1 MHPKPFPKVF
11 PPEFPLELQ
20 NVILTLLRDLCVQHF
35 PLAQQPTNNGRPL
48 LLHTHPCD
56 TLVLRTY
63 GATLSLSKSTQS
75 LIAIPLGGL
84 GEFGMNMMALRLGD
98 DIIVIDAGMMFPE
111 SELLGV
117 DLVIPDTTYLKQNRA
132 NVRAIVLTHG
142 HEDHIGALPYIL
154 RDLNV
159 PVYGTR
165 FTLALVKKRLAEANL
180 LDSTTLREVMPG
192 RLIEIGPYEIE
203 FIPVTHSTIDCVA
216 LAVRTP
222 LGVIIH
228 TGDFKI
234 DQTPVGGAPFDLH
247 SFARYGNEGVLA
259 LFSDSTNVER
269 PGFTPSERAIVP
281 RIEELCR
288 SAPRRVIL
296 SCFASSI
303 HRIQQVI
310 DIASR
315 VGRKIAFVGRS
326 MVDNVEIA
334 HDLEYLRIPDGM
346 VVRPQDIRTFDPR
359 RIIILA
365 SGSQA
370 EPMSSLSRI
379 AVDNHR
385 FVSVDESDTVILSAR
400 IIPGNEKAIFRM
412 LDHMFRR
419 RALVYYDN
427 NAGTIHVSG
436 HASQEEQ
443 KLVLQLVKPK
453 YFIPVHGEYRHL
465 FRHAALAHQLGCVS
479 SEILL
484 LENGQTIE
492 FTEDGARRRDP
503 VTSGR
508 VLVDS
513 GSLEEIEEVVIRD
526 RKHLSEDGVVVP
538 IIAIDKRTGRMET
551 VPEIVTRG
559 MFSDNGT
566 ELMAGAR
573 DVILKTVE
581 QSNAEEK
588 GDWSVIKEKI
598 RVDLK
603 RYINKHTSKR
613 PLILPVIL
621 EV

>member
-1 MHPKPFPKVF
+1 
-11 PPEFPLELQ
+11 
-20 NVILTLLRDLCVQHF
+20 
-35 PLAQQPTNNGRPL
+35 
-48 LLHTHPCD
+48 
-56 TLVLRTY
+56 
-63 GATLSLSKSTQS
+63 LSNTSQS
-75 LIAIPLGGL
+75 LTAIPLGGL

-98 DIIVIDAGMMFPE
+98 AIIVIDAGMMFPE

-117 DLVIPDTTYLKQNRA
+117 DLVIPDITYLKQNRSL
-132 NVRAIVLTHG
+132 VKAIVLTHG

-165 FTLALVKKRLAEANL
+165 FTLALVKKRLEEAGL
-180 LDSTTLREVMPG
+180 IDSTTLREVIPG
-192 RLIEIGPYEIE
+192 RLVEIDPFEIE
-203 FIPVTHSTIDCVA
+203 FIAVTHSTIDCVA
-216 LAVRTP
+216 LAIRTP

-247 SFARYGNEGVLA
+247 AFARYGNEGVLA

-269 PGFTPSERAIVP
+269 PGFTPSERAVVP
-281 RIEELCR
+281 RLEDLCR
-288 SAPRRVIL
+288 SAPRRVVL

-315 VGRKIAFVGRS
+315 VGRKVAFVGRS
-326 MVDNVEIA
+326 MVDNIEIA
-334 HDLEYLRIPDGM
+334 HSMDYLRIPDGM
-346 VVRPQDIRTFDPR
+346 VVRPQDIRSFDPKR
-359 RIIILA
+359 LVILA

-370 EPMSSLSRI
+370 EPMSSMSRI

-385 FVSVDESDTVILSAR
+385 FVSVDENDTVILSAR
-400 IIPGNEKAIFRM
+400 IIPGNEKPIFRM
-412 LDHMFRR
+412 LDNMFRR
-419 RALVYYDN
+419 RALVYYEN
-427 NAGTIHVSG
+427 SAGTIHVSG

-443 KLVLQLVKPK
+443 KLVLQLCKPK
-453 YFIPVHGEYRHL
+453 YFIPVHGEFRHL

-479 SEILL
+479 GEILL
-484 LENGQTIE
+484 MEDGQVVE
-492 FTEDGARRRDP
+492 FTEDRAYRRDP
-503 VTSGR
+503 VTAGR

-513 GSLEEIEEVVIRD
+513 GSLEEIEEAVIRD

-538 IIAIDKRTGRMET
+538 IIAIDKHTGKMDMQ
-551 VPEIVTRG
+551 PEIVTRG
-559 MFSDNGT
+559 MFSDNGQ

-573 DVILKTVE
+573 DVVLRTVE
-581 QSNAEEK
+581 QSNSEEK
-588 GDWSVIKEKI
+588 MDWSVMKEKI

>member
-1 MHPKPFPKVF
+1 MSKTS
-11 PPEFPLELQ
+11 Q
-20 NVILTLLRDLCVQHF
+20 TLT
-35 PLAQQPTNNGRPL
+35 
-48 LLHTHPCD
+48 
-56 TLVLRTY
+56 
-63 GATLSLSKSTQS
+63 
-75 LIAIPLGGL
+75 AIPLGGL
-84 GEFGMNMMALRLGD
+84 GEFGMNMMVLRFGD

-117 DLVIPDTTYLKQNRA
+117 DLVIPDISYLKQNRS

-165 FTLALVKKRLAEANL
+165 FTLALVKKRLDEAGL
-180 LDSTTLREVMPG
+180 LDSTTLREVIPG
-192 RLIEIGPYEIE
+192 RLVEIGPYELE
-203 FIPVTHSTIDCVA
+203 FITVTHSTVDCVA
-216 LAVRTP
+216 IAIRTP

-234 DQTPVGGAPFDLH
+234 DQTPVDGAPFDLH
-247 SFARYGNEGVLA
+247 TFAKYGNEGVLA

-303 HRIQQVI
+303 HRIQQVV
-310 DIASR
+310 DIATR
-315 VGRKIAFVGRS
+315 VNRKVAFVGRS

-334 HDLEYLRIPDGM
+334 HSLELLRIPDGM
-346 VVRPQDIRTFDPR
+346 VVRQQDIRGFDPK

-385 FVSVDESDTVILSAR
+385 HVSVDENDSVILSAR
-400 IIPGNEKAIFRM
+400 IIPGNEKSIFRM

-427 NAGTIHVSG
+427 SNGTIHVSG

-443 KLVLQLVKPK
+443 KLMLQLVKPK
-453 YFIPVHGEYRHL
+453 YFVPVHGEYRHL
-465 FRHAALAHQLGCVS
+465 FRHAALAHQLGVVS
-479 SEILL
+479 EEILL
-484 LENGQTIE
+484 IENGQSIE

-503 VTSGR
+503 VAAGR

-538 IIAIDKRTGRMET
+538 IIAIDKHTGKLESHM
-551 VPEIVTRG
+551 EIVTRG
-559 MFSDNGT
+559 LMSDNGT
-566 ELMAGAR
+566 ELIAGAR
-573 DVILKTVE
+573 LVIMKTVE
-581 QSNAEEK
+581 ESNSEEK
-588 GDWSVIKEKI
+588 SDWGVIKEKI

-603 RYINKHTSKR
+603 RYINKQTSKR

>member
-1 MHPKPFPKVF
+1 
-11 PPEFPLELQ
+11 
-20 NVILTLLRDLCVQHF
+20 
-35 PLAQQPTNNGRPL
+35 
-48 LLHTHPCD
+48 
-56 TLVLRTY
+56 
-63 GATLSLSKSTQS
+63 
-75 LIAIPLGGL
+75 
-84 GEFGMNMMALRLGD
+84 MNMMVLRFGD

-117 DLVIPDTTYLKQNRA
+117 DLVIPDISYLKQNRLH
-132 NVRAIVLTHG
+132 VRAIVLTHG

-165 FTLALVKKRLAEANL
+165 FTLALVKKRLAEAGL
-180 LDSTTLREVMPG
+180 LESTTLREVIPG
-192 RLIEIGPYEIE
+192 RLVEIGPYEIE
-203 FIPVTHSTIDCVA
+203 FISVTHSTVDCVA
-216 LAVRTP
+216 LAIRTP
-222 LGVIIH
+222 LGVVIH

-247 SFARYGNEGVLA
+247 SFAKYGTEGVLA

-281 RIEELCR
+281 RVEELCR

-315 VGRKIAFVGRS
+315 VNRKVAFVGRS

-334 HDLEYLRIPDGM
+334 HALEILRIPDGM
-346 VVRPQDIRTFDPR
+346 VVRPQDIRGFDPK
-359 RIIILA
+359 RIVILA

-385 FVSVDESDTVILSAR
+385 FVSVDENDSVILSAR
-400 IIPGNEKAIFRM
+400 IIPGNEKSIFRM

-419 RALVYYDN
+419 RA
-427 NAGTIHVSG
+427 
-436 HASQEEQ
+436 
-443 KLVLQLVKPK
+443 
-453 YFIPVHGEYRHL
+453 
-465 FRHAALAHQLGCVS
+465 ALAYQLGCVTG
-479 SEILL
+479 EILV
-484 LENGQTIE
+484 LEDGHALE
-492 FTEDGARRRDP
+492 FTEDGAFRRDP
-503 VTSGR
+503 VTAGR
-508 VLVDS
+508 VCVDS

-538 IIAIDKRTGRMET
+538 IIAIDKHTGRMESQ
-551 VPEIVTRG
+551 PEIVTRG

-566 ELMAGAR
+566 EFMAGAR
-573 DVILKTVE
+573 DVVLKTVE

-588 GDWSVIKEKI
+588 SDWSVIKEKI
-598 RVDLK
+598 RIDLK
-603 RYINKHTSKR
+603 RYINKQTSKR

>member
-1 MHPKPFPKVF
+1 
-11 PPEFPLELQ
+11 
-20 NVILTLLRDLCVQHF
+20 
-35 PLAQQPTNNGRPL
+35 
-48 LLHTHPCD
+48 
-56 TLVLRTY
+56 
-63 GATLSLSKSTQS
+63 LSKPLQS
-75 LIAIPLGGL
+75 LFAIPLGGL
-84 GEFGMNMMALRLGD
+84 GEFGMNMMALRYGD

-117 DLVIPDTTYLKQNRA
+117 DLVIPDITYLKQNRQL
-132 NVRAIVLTHG
+132 VRAIILTHG

-165 FTLALVKKRLAEANL
+165 FTLALVKKRLTEASL
-180 LDSTTLREVMPG
+180 LDSTTLREVIPG
-192 RLIEIGPYEIE
+192 RRVEVGPYEIE

-222 LGVIIH
+222 VGVIIH

-234 DQTPVGGAPFDLH
+234 DHTPVGGAGFDIH
-247 SFARYGNEGVLA
+247 TFARYGNEGVLA

-269 PGFTPSERAIVP
+269 PGITPSERAIVP
-281 RIEELCR
+281 RIEELAR

-315 VGRKIAFVGRS
+315 VGRKVAFVGRS

-334 HDLEYLRIPDGM
+334 HELEYLRIPDGM
-346 VVRPQDIRTFDPR
+346 VVRSQDIRSFDPR
-359 RIIILA
+359 KIIILA

-385 FVSVDESDTVILSAR
+385 FVSVDENDTVILSSR

-427 NAGTIHVSG
+427 SAGVIHVSG

-453 YFIPVHGEYRHL
+453 YFIPVHGEFRHL
-465 FRHAALAHQLGCVS
+465 FRHAALAHQLGVVS
-479 SEILL
+479 GEILL
-484 LENGQTIE
+484 VENGQNIE
-492 FTEDGARRRDP
+492 FTEDRAFRRDP
-503 VTSGR
+503 VTAGR

-513 GSLEEIEEVVIRD
+513 GSLEEIEEVVVRD

-538 IIAIDKRTGRMET
+538 IIAIDKHTGKLESQ
-551 VPEIVTRG
+551 PEIVTRG
-559 MFSDNGT
+559 FMSDNGSDLVT
-566 ELMAGAR
+566 GAR
-573 DVILKTVE
+573 DIVLRTINT
-581 QSNAEEK
+581 SNPEERA
-588 GDWSVIKEKI
+588 DWSVIKEKI

-603 RYINKHTSKR
+603 RYINKQTSKR

>member
-1 MHPKPFPKVF
+1 
-11 PPEFPLELQ
+11 
-20 NVILTLLRDLCVQHF
+20 
-35 PLAQQPTNNGRPL
+35 
-48 LLHTHPCD
+48 
-56 TLVLRTY
+56 
-63 GATLSLSKSTQS
+63 LSKPLQS
-75 LIAIPLGGL
+75 LFAIPLGGL
-84 GEFGMNMMALRLGD
+84 GEFGMNMMALRYGD

-117 DLVIPDTTYLKQNRA
+117 DLVIPDITYLKQHRQH
-132 NVRAIVLTHG
+132 VRAIVLTHG

-159 PVYGTR
+159 PIYGTR
-165 FTLALVKKRLAEANL
+165 FTLALVKKRITEAGL
-180 LDSTTLREVMPG
+180 LDSTTLREVIPG
-192 RLIEIGPYEIE
+192 RRIEIGPYEVE
-203 FIPVTHSTIDCVA
+203 MIPVTHSTIDCVA

-222 LGVIIH
+222 VGVIMH

-234 DQTPVGGAPFDLH
+234 DHTPVGGAGFDIH
-247 SFARYGNEGVLA
+247 TFARYGNEGVLA

-269 PGFTPSERAIVP
+269 PGITPSERAVVP
-281 RIEELCR
+281 RIEELAR
-288 SAPRRVIL
+288 SAPKRVIL

-315 VGRKIAFVGRS
+315 VGRKVAFVGRS

-346 VVRPQDIRTFDPR
+346 VVRSQDIRSFDPR
-359 RIIILA
+359 KIIIMA

-385 FVSVDESDTVILSAR
+385 FVSVDEGDTVILSSR

-427 NAGTIHVSG
+427 SAGVIHVSG

-443 KLVLQLVKPK
+443 KLVLQLVKPR

-465 FRHAALAHQLGCVS
+465 FRHAALAHQLGVVS
-479 SEILL
+479 GEILL
-484 LENGQTIE
+484 AENGHCFE
-492 FTEDGARRRDP
+492 FNEDGAFRRDP
-503 VTSGR
+503 VAAGR
-508 VLVDS
+508 VMVDS
-513 GSLEEIEEVVIRD
+513 GSLEEIEEVVVRD

-538 IIAIDKRTGRMET
+538 IIAIDKHTGKLESQ
-551 VPEIVTRG
+551 PEIVTRG
-559 MFSDNGT
+559 FMSDNGSDLVT
-566 ELMAGAR
+566 GAR
-573 DVILKTVE
+573 DIVLRTINT
-581 QSNAEEK
+581 SNAEERA
-588 GDWSVIKEKI
+588 DWSVIKEKI
-598 RVDLK
+598 RIDLK
-603 RYINKHTSKR
+603 RYINKQTSKR

>member
-1 MHPKPFPKVF
+1 MSKP
-11 PPEFPLELQ
+11 L
-20 NVILTLLRDLCVQHF
+20 
-35 PLAQQPTNNGRPL
+35 
-48 LLHTHPCD
+48 
-56 TLVLRTY
+56 
-63 GATLSLSKSTQS
+63 QS
-75 LIAIPLGGL
+75 LFAIPLGGL
-84 GEFGMNMMALRLGD
+84 GEFGMNMMALRYGD
-98 DIIVIDAGMMFPE
+98 DIVVIDAGMMFPE

-117 DLVIPDTTYLKQNRA
+117 DLVIPDITYLKQNRQH
-132 NVRAIVLTHG
+132 VRAIVLTHG

-165 FTLALVKKRLAEANL
+165 FTLALVKKRITEAGL
-180 LDSTTLREVMPG
+180 LESTTLREVIPG
-192 RLIEIGPYEIE
+192 RRIEIGPFEIE
-203 FIPVTHSTIDCVA
+203 MIPVTHSTIDCVA

-222 LGVIIH
+222 VGVIIH

-234 DQTPVGGAPFDLH
+234 DHTPVGGAGFDIH
-247 SFARYGNEGVLA
+247 TFARYGSEGVLA

-269 PGFTPSERAIVP
+269 PGITPSERAVVP
-281 RIEELCR
+281 RIEELAR
-288 SAPRRVIL
+288 SAPKRVIL

-315 VGRKIAFVGRS
+315 VGRKVAFVGRS

-346 VVRPQDIRTFDPR
+346 VVRSQDIRTFDPR
-359 RIIILA
+359 KIIILA

-385 FVSVDESDTVILSAR
+385 FVSVDENDTVILSSR

-427 NAGTIHVSG
+427 SAGVIHVSG

-465 FRHAALAHQLGCVS
+465 FRHAALAHQLGVVS
-479 SEILL
+479 GEILL
-484 LENGQTIE
+484 VEDGQNIE
-492 FTEDGARRRDP
+492 FTEDGVHRRDP
-503 VTSGR
+503 VTAGR

-513 GSLEEIEEVVIRD
+513 GSLEEIEEVVVRE

-538 IIAIDKRTGRMET
+538 IIAIDKHTGKLESQ
-551 VPEIVTRG
+551 PEIVSRG
-559 MFSDNGT
+559 FMSDNGSD
-566 ELMAGAR
+566 LVAGAR
-573 DVILKTVE
+573 DIVLRTINT
-581 QSNAEEK
+581 SNAEERA
-588 GDWSVIKEKI
+588 DWSVIKEKI

-603 RYINKHTSKR
+603 RYISKQTSKR

>member
-1 MHPKPFPKVF
+1 
-11 PPEFPLELQ
+11 
-20 NVILTLLRDLCVQHF
+20 
-35 PLAQQPTNNGRPL
+35 
-48 LLHTHPCD
+48 
-56 TLVLRTY
+56 
-63 GATLSLSKSTQS
+63 LSKTSQS
-75 LIAIPLGGL
+75 LTAIPLGGL

-98 DIIVIDAGMMFPE
+98 DILVVDAGMMFPE

-117 DLVIPDTTYLKQNRA
+117 DLVIPDITYLKQNRT

-165 FTLALVKKRLAEANL
+165 FTLALVKKRLDEAGL
-180 LDSTTLREVMPG
+180 LESTTLREVLPG
-192 RLIEIGPYEIE
+192 RLVEIGPFEVE
-203 FIPVTHSTIDCVA
+203 FIAVTHSTVDCVA
-216 LAVRTP
+216 LAIRTP

-228 TGDFKI
+228 SGDFKI

-247 SFARYGNEGVLA
+247 TFAKYGNEGVLA

-303 HRIQQVI
+303 HRIQQII

-315 VGRKIAFVGRS
+315 VNRKIAFVGRS

-334 HDLEYLRIPDGM
+334 HSLELLRIPDGM
-346 VVRPQDIRTFDPR
+346 VVRPQDIRGFDPK
-359 RIIILA
+359 RIVILA

-385 FVSVDESDTVILSAR
+385 FVSVDENDSVILSAR
-400 IIPGNEKAIFRM
+400 IIPGNEKSIFRM

-427 NAGTIHVSG
+427 SAGTIHVSG

-443 KLVLQLVKPK
+443 KLLLQLVKPK
-453 YFIPVHGEYRHL
+453 YFIPIHGEYRHL
-465 FRHAALAHQLGCVS
+465 FRHAALAHQLGAVS
-479 SEILL
+479 EEILL
-484 LENGQTIE
+484 IEDGRPIE
-492 FTEDGARRRDP
+492 FTEDGAHRRDP
-503 VTSGR
+503 VTAGR
-508 VLVDS
+508 VCVDS
-513 GSLEEIEEVVIRD
+513 GSLEEIEDVVIRD

-538 IIAIDKRTGRMET
+538 IIAIDKHTGKMESH
-551 VPEIVTRG
+551 PEIVTRG
-559 MFSDNGT
+559 LMSDNGQ
-566 ELMAGAR
+566 ELIAGAR
-573 DVILKTVE
+573 LVIMKTVE
-581 QSNAEEK
+581 ESNAEEK
-588 GDWSVIKEKI
+588 SDWGVIKEKI

-603 RYINKHTSKR
+603 RYISKQTSKR

-621 EV
+621 EI

>member
-1 MHPKPFPKVF
+1 
-11 PPEFPLELQ
+11 
-20 NVILTLLRDLCVQHF
+20 
-35 PLAQQPTNNGRPL
+35 
-48 LLHTHPCD
+48 
-56 TLVLRTY
+56 
-63 GATLSLSKSTQS
+63 LSNTAQS
-75 LIAIPLGGL
+75 LTAIPLGGL
-84 GEFGMNMMALRLGD
+84 GEFGMNMLALRLGD
-98 DIIVIDAGMMFPE
+98 AIIVIDAGMMFPE

-117 DLVIPDTTYLKQNRA
+117 DLVIPDITYLKQNRPL
-132 NVRAIVLTHG
+132 VKAIVLTHG

-159 PVYGTR
+159 PIYGTR
-165 FTLALVKKRLAEANL
+165 FTLALVKKRLEEAGL
-180 LDSTTLREVMPG
+180 IDSTTLREVIPG
-192 RLIEIGPYEIE
+192 RLVEIDPFEIE

-216 LAVRTP
+216 LAIRTP

-247 SFARYGNEGVLA
+247 TFARYGTEGVLA

-269 PGFTPSERAIVP
+269 PGFTPSERAVVP
-281 RIEELCR
+281 RLEDLCR
-288 SAPRRVIL
+288 SAPRRVVL

-315 VGRKIAFVGRS
+315 VGRKVAFVGRS
-326 MVDNVEIA
+326 MVDNIEIA
-334 HDLEYLRIPDGM
+334 HSMDYLRIPDGM
-346 VVRPQDIRTFDPR
+346 VVRPQDIRGFDPKR
-359 RIIILA
+359 LVILA

-370 EPMSSLSRI
+370 EPMSSMSRI

-385 FVSVDESDTVILSAR
+385 FVSVDENDTVILSAR
-400 IIPGNEKAIFRM
+400 IIPGNEKPIFRM
-412 LDHMFRR
+412 LDNMFRR
-419 RALVYYDN
+419 RALVYYEN
-427 NAGTIHVSG
+427 SAGTIHVSG

-443 KLVLQLVKPK
+443 KLVLQLCKPK

-479 SEILL
+479 GEILL
-484 LENGQTIE
+484 MEDGQVVE
-492 FTEDGARRRDP
+492 FTEDRAYRRDP
-503 VTSGR
+503 VTAGR

-513 GSLEEIEEVVIRD
+513 GSLEEIEEAVVRD
-526 RKHLSEDGVVVP
+526 RKHLSEDGVLVP
-538 IIAIDKRTGRMET
+538 IIAIDKHTGKMDMQ
-551 VPEIVTRG
+551 PEIVTRG
-559 MFSDNGT
+559 MFSDNGQ

-573 DVILKTVE
+573 DVVLKTVE
-581 QSNAEEK
+581 QSNSEEK
-588 GDWSVIKEKI
+588 MDWSVMKEKI

>member
-1 MHPKPFPKVF
+1 MSKP
-11 PPEFPLELQ
+11 
-20 NVILTLLRDLCVQHF
+20 R
-35 PLAQQPTNNGRPL
+35 
-48 LLHTHPCD
+48 
-56 TLVLRTY
+56 
-63 GATLSLSKSTQS
+63 QS
-75 LIAIPLGGL
+75 LLAIPLGGL
-84 GEFGMNMMALRLGD
+84 GEFGMNMMALRVGD

-117 DLVIPDTTYLKQNRA
+117 DLVIPDISYLKQNRA
-132 NVRAIVLTHG
+132 HVRGIVLTHG
-142 HEDHIGALPYIL
+142 HEDHIGALQYIL

-159 PVYGTR
+159 PIYGTR
-165 FTLALVKKRLAEANL
+165 FTLALVKKRIEEAGL
-180 LDSTTLREVMPG
+180 LSSTTLREVVPG
-192 RLIEIGPYEIE
+192 RLVELGPFEIE
-203 FIPVTHSTIDCVA
+203 FIAVTHSTIDCVS

-222 LGVIIH
+222 VGVIIH

-247 SFARYGNEGVLA
+247 TFARYGAEGVLA

-281 RIEELCR
+281 RIEDLCR

-296 SCFASSI
+296 SCFASSV

-315 VGRKIAFVGRS
+315 VGRKVAFIGRS

-334 HDLEYLRIPDGM
+334 HSLEYLRIPDGM
-346 VVRPQDIRTFDPR
+346 VVRPQDIRSFDPK
-359 RIIILA
+359 RIIIMA

-385 FVSVDESDTVILSAR
+385 FVSVDENDSVILSAR

-427 NAGTIHVSG
+427 SAGTIHVSG

-443 KLVLQLVKPK
+443 KLILQLVKPK
-453 YFIPVHGEYRHL
+453 YFIPVHGEFRHL
-465 FRHAALAHQLGCVS
+465 FRHAALAAQLGCVS
-479 SEILL
+479 GEILL
-484 LENGQTIE
+484 MEDGQVLEFN
-492 FTEDGARRRDP
+492 EDGAYRRDP
-503 VTSGR
+503 VTAGR

-513 GSLEEIEEVVIRD
+513 GSLEEIEEVVVRD
-526 RKHLSEDGVVVP
+526 RKHLSEDGVVVT
-538 IIAIDKRTGRMET
+538 IIAIDKHTGKLESQ
-551 VPEIVTRG
+551 PEIVTRG
-559 MFSDNGT
+559 LMSDNGQ
-566 ELMAGAR
+566 ELVAGAR
-573 DVILKTVE
+573 AVVLKTVSE
-581 QSNAEEK
+581 SNAEEK
-588 GDWSVIKEKI
+588 SDWGVIKEKI

>member
-1 MHPKPFPKVF
+1 LNKSSSS
-11 PPEFPLELQ
+11 
-20 NVILTLLRDLCVQHF
+20 LTV
-35 PLAQQPTNNGRPL
+35 
-48 LLHTHPCD
+48 
-56 TLVLRTY
+56 V
-63 GATLSLSKSTQS
+63 
-75 LIAIPLGGL
+75 PLGGL
-84 GEFGMNMMALRLGD
+84 GEFGMNMMALRFGE
-98 DIIVIDAGMMFPE
+98 DILVIDAGMMFPE

-117 DLVIPDTTYLKQNRA
+117 DLVIPDITFLKQHREQ
-132 NVRAIVLTHG
+132 VRAIVLTHG

-165 FTLALVKKRLAEANL
+165 FTLALVKKRLEEAGL
-180 LDSTTLREVMPG
+180 LQSTTLREVLPG
-192 RLIEIGPYEIE
+192 RKVEIGPYEVE
-203 FIPVTHSTIDCVA
+203 FISVTHSTIDCVA

-222 LGVIIH
+222 VGVIIH

-234 DQTPVGGAPFDLH
+234 DQTPVGGEPFDLH
-247 SFARYGNEGVLA
+247 AFARYGNEGVLA

-315 VGRKIAFVGRS
+315 VGRKVAFVGRS

-334 HDLEYLRIPDGM
+334 HSLECLRIPDGM
-346 VVRPQDIRTFDPR
+346 VVRPQDIRGFDPK
-359 RIIILA
+359 RIVILA

-385 FVSVDESDTVILSAR
+385 FVSVDENDSVILSAR

-427 NAGTIHVSG
+427 SAGTIHVSG

-443 KLVLQLVKPK
+443 KLLLRLVKPK

-479 SEILL
+479 GEILL
-484 LENGQTIE
+484 LEDGKVIE
-492 FTEDGARRRDP
+492 FTEDGAHRRDP
-503 VTSGR
+503 VTAGR
-508 VLVDS
+508 VCVDS

-526 RKHLSEDGVVVP
+526 RKHLSEDGVVVS
-538 IIAIDKRTGRMET
+538 IIAIDKHTGKMES

-559 MFSDNGT
+559 LMSDNGQ
-566 ELMAGAR
+566 ELIAGAR
-573 DVILKTVE
+573 AVIINTVE

-588 GDWSVIKEKI
+588 SDWGVIKEKI

>member
-1 MHPKPFPKVF
+1 MSK
-11 PPEFPLELQ
+11 
-20 NVILTLLRDLCVQHF
+20 T
-35 PLAQQPTNNGRPL
+35 TN
-48 LLHTHPCD
+48 
-56 TLVLRTY
+56 
-63 GATLSLSKSTQS
+63 SLF
-75 LIAIPLGGL
+75 AIPLGGL
-84 GEFGMNMMALRLGD
+84 GEFGMNMMALRFGD

-111 SELLGV
+111 SELLGI
-117 DLVIPDTTYLKQNRA
+117 DLVIPDISYLKQNRA
-132 NVRAIVLTHG
+132 HVRAIVLSHC
-142 HEDHIGALPYIL
+142 HEDHIGALQYIL

-165 FTLALVKKRLAEANL
+165 FTLALVKKRLEEAGL
-180 LDSTTLREVMPG
+180 LESTILREVLPG
-192 RLIEIGPYEIE
+192 RRIEIGPYEIE

-234 DQTPVGGAPFDLH
+234 DQTPVDNWQFDLH
-247 SFARYGNEGVLA
+247 AFARYGHEGVLA

-269 PGFTPSERAIVP
+269 PGFTASERTVVP
-281 RIEELCR
+281 RIEDLCR
-288 SAPRRVIL
+288 TAPRRVVL
-296 SCFASSI
+296 SCFASSM

-310 DIASR
+310 DVAGR
-315 VGRKIAFVGRS
+315 VNRKVAFVGRS

-334 HDLEYLRIPDGM
+334 HSLGYLQIPDGM
-346 VVRPQDIRTFDPR
+346 VVRPQDIRSFDPR

-385 FVSVDESDTVILSAR
+385 FVTVDENDTVILSAR
-400 IIPGNEKAIFRM
+400 IIPGNERAIYRM

-427 NAGTIHVSG
+427 SAGVIHVSG

-443 KLVLQLVKPK
+443 KLILQLVKPR

-465 FRHAALAHQLGCVS
+465 FRHAALAHSLNVVS
-479 SEILL
+479 DEILL
-484 LENGQTIE
+484 LENGQVIE
-492 FTEDGARRRDP
+492 FTEEGAFRRDP
-503 VTSGR
+503 VTAGR

-513 GSLEEIEEVVIRD
+513 GSLEEIEEVVVRD
-526 RKHLSEDGVVVP
+526 RRHLSEDGVVVT
-538 IIAIDKRTGRMET
+538 IIAIDKHSGRLESL
-551 VPEIVTRG
+551 PEIVTRG

-573 DVILKTVE
+573 EVVLKTVE
-581 QSNAEEK
+581 QSNSEEK
-588 GDWSVIKEKI
+588 SDWSVIKEKI